1 MGRQSV
7 QPLTRFSFPLAM
19 FLRPVSFQAL
29 RSINIQPMDVLYFVH
44 DSAPYMAAA
53 GDRLRV
59 VLGYK
64 NLIHLPCWAH
74 LLDVVGSVVFN
85 QQVLPEYSEYIR
97 LNRCAI
103 HAFFFFGTQPLVF
116 QASLCA
122 QSPLE
127 EQVDATS
134 ECYVQCATE
143 RRPEVCSALQVFVSR
158 SFHLG
163 QERNLCRSRRVV

>member
-1 MGRQSV
+1 
-7 QPLTRFSFPLAM
+7 
-19 FLRPVSFQAL
+19 
-29 RSINIQPMDVLYFVH
+29 MDVLYFVH

-103 HAFFFFGTQPLVF
+103 HAFFFWHPAPCIPGFSMRAVPTGGT
-116 QASLCA
+116 SGRNIRMLC
-122 QSPLE
+122 
-127 EQVDATS
+127 TM
-134 ECYVQCATE
+134 
-143 RRPEVCSALQVFVSR
+143 
-158 SFHLG
+158 
-163 QERNLCRSRRVV
+163 RNRKKA